1 MTSKE
6 RAALRAQANSL
17 EPVFH
22 IGKGGISEALI
33 KETAD
38 VLRKRELIKI
48 KILLDTAPGTPRE
61 LADALA
67 QATGSEVVQL
77 VGGCIILYKE
87 NPELD
92 KEGDKSSGKKKPAAK
107 KTRSKPL
114 SRVKAKRAA
123 EERRKRTEKAIVRNR
138 KTYTKKNS
146 SK

>member
-6 RAALRAQANSL
+6 RAALRAQANTL

-22 IGKGGISEALI
+22 IGKGGISETLI

-61 LADALA
+61 LADTLA
-67 QATGSEVVQL
+67 EATQSEVVQL

-92 KEGDKSSGKKKPAAK
+92 KDGDKSSKKKKPAK
-107 KTRSKPL
+107 KTQSKPL

-138 KTYTKKNS
+138 KTYAKKSS

>member
-6 RAALRAQANSL
+6 RAALRAQANTL

-22 IGKGGISEALI
+22 IGKGGISETLI

-67 QATGSEVVQL
+67 EATGSEVVQL

-92 KEGDKSSGKKKPAAK
+92 KESGKPVKKKKPAK
-107 KTRSKPL
+107 KAQSKPL
-114 SRVKAKRAA
+114 SKVKAKRAA

-138 KTYTKKNS
+138 KTYAKKNS

>member
-6 RAALRAQANSL
+6 RAALRAQANTL

-22 IGKGGISEALI
+22 IGKGGISETLI

-67 QATGSEVVQL
+67 EATESEVVQL

-92 KEGDKSSGKKKPAAK
+92 KNGDKSSKKKKPAAK
-107 KTRSKPL
+107 KTQSKPL

-123 EERRKRTEKAIVRNR
+123 EERRKRTEKAIVKNR
-138 KTYTKKNS
+138 KIYAKKNS